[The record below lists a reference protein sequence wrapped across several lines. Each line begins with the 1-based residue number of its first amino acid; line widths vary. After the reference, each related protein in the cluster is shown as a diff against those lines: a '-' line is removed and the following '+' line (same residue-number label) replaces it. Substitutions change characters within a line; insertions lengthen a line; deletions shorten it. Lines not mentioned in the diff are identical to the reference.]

1 MTNQQNHVEG
11 NQGKL
16 FGVFCDSYFIK
27 KWQYQSLEHILVS
40 SKFRIGLIVIN
51 ESEAKSHFK
60 FKNVA
65 FFMFKKIFTRLL
77 LMETVDIRN
86 LLDDI
91 PVISAKT
98 FRKGNFSEY
107 FHPEDIAEIKS
118 FKLEFALRFGFGIIR
133 GEILDI
139 AKYGIW
145 SFHHGDDVKYRGG
158 PYCFWELYENEPTT
172 NSVLQ
177 KLTDKLD
184 GGVVLKKGYFKTIK
198 HSFSKNIEQAIEMTI
213 RWPLLV
219 CLELENKTFNIPQNE
234 DKALEGIRRLP
245 SNAVMVKFVF
255 RLIGNKIAHF
265 YTKYL
270 TFDFWHIGII
280 DKNLKD
286 VLNSEIVNTDI
297 RWLEQKS
304 PLWFLADPFLFK
316 SEEET
321 ILITEKLEYK
331 KFIGEIKAFKGNGFN
346 QEINNFDILEDY
358 HLSYPNTF
366 IIEGV
371 TYCLPEGYDAGGLYL
386 YEKQDSGWY
395 KHLLIPGIKCIDP
408 EIIYVNGIFY
418 LFTTIKGDNHE
429 TKLFIY
435 HSLSIL
441 GDWEPH
447 CLNPVIHDVR
457 VARGAGKIFK
467 DGDDLYRPGQNY
479 SISKEGS
486 IMISKIVKLSPLEY
500 QEEIA
505 YEILPIV
512 DSPYPSK
519 IHTINSLQNMT
530 VVDACIVKSLLL
542 RPDIFARIVLSKL

>member
-1 MTNQQNHVEG
+1 
-11 NQGKL
+11 
-16 FGVFCDSYFIK
+16 
-27 KWQYQSLEHILVS
+27 
-40 SKFRIGLIVIN
+40 
-51 ESEAKSHFK
+51 
-60 FKNVA
+60 
-65 FFMFKKIFTRLL
+65 MF
-77 LMETVDIRN
+77 
-86 LLDDI
+86 
-91 PVISAKT
+91 
-98 FRKGNFSEY
+98 
-107 FHPEDIAEIKS
+107 
-118 FKLEFALRFGFGIIR
+118 
-133 GEILDI
+133 
-139 AKYGIW
+139 
-145 SFHHGDDVKYRGG
+145 
-158 PYCFWELYENEPTT
+158 
-172 NSVLQ
+172 
-177 KLTDKLD
+177 
-184 GGVVLKKGYFKTIK
+184 TI
-198 HSFSKNIEQAIEMTI
+198 
-213 RWPLLV
+213 
-219 CLELENKTFNIPQNE
+219 
-234 DKALEGIRRLP
+234 
-245 SNAVMVKFVF
+245 
-255 RLIGNKIAHF
+255 
-265 YTKYL
+265 
-270 TFDFWHIGII
+270 
-280 DKNLKD
+280 
-286 VLNSEIVNTDI
+286 
-297 RWLEQKS
+297 
-304 PLWFLADPFLFK
+304 
-316 SEEET
+316 
-321 ILITEKLEYK
+321 
-331 KFIGEIKAFKGNGFN
+331 
-346 QEINNFDILEDY
+346 
-358 HLSYPNTF
+358 
-366 IIEGV
+366 
-371 TYCLPEGYDAGGLYL
+371 GGLYL